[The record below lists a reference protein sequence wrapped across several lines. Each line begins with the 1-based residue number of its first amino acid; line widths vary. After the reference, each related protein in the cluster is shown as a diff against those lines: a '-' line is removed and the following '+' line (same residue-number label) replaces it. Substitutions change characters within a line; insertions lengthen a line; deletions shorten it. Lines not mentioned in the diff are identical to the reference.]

1 MERPIRNWLLSHSQA
16 YSTFRSL
23 IAQRGGAARFVQRFV
38 RAGAEDRILDIGCGP
53 ADLLAYFPESVHYE
67 GFDANPGYI
76 DHARRAYRDRDASF
90 QCQLVSQANLTA
102 PGSWDLVLA
111 IGLVHHLDDAEAV
124 QLFRLGHD
132 ALRPGGRMVTL
143 DGVYVPE
150 QSRLAR
156 WIISCDRGRFVRS
169 REEYEALGRIA
180 FDTLETT
187 VEHRLLRMPY
197 THLIMEL
204 RKTGGA

>member
-1 MERPIRNWLLSHSQA
+1 MERLIRNWLLSHARA
-16 YSTFRSL
+16 YSAFRA
-23 IAQRGGAARFVQRFV
+23 ITIPRDGAAGFVQRFV
-38 RAGAEDRILDIGCGP
+38 RPGAGDRILDIGCGP
-53 ADLLAYFPESVHYE
+53 GDILAHLPESAHYE
-67 GFDANPGYI
+67 GFDASPGYI
-76 DHARRAYRDRDASF
+76 EQARRTFRGRDASF
-90 QCQLVSQANLTA
+90 QCQLVSQANLAA

-111 IGLVHHLDDAEAV
+111 LGLVHHLDDREAA

-143 DGVYVPE
+143 DGVYVPD

-169 REEYEALGRIA
+169 REEYEALGRTA
-180 FDTLETT
+180 FVRLEGS

-197 THLIMEL
+197 THLVMEL
-204 RKTGGA
+204 RKAGA